1 MNFIEIFQPLLRFI
15 AGNHRRRSLG
25 PFRGGGPNAPP
36 PPGSRPKP
44 PPAPPPPDRVTK
56 VVRVRIDITQPD
68 RHIGDWKPT
77 PPPPEVDWNRGP
89 HE

>member
-1 MNFIEIFQPLLRFI
+1 MKFIEIFQPLLRFI
-15 AGNHRRRSLG
+15 AGSHRRRRVNQGNG
-25 PFRGGGPNAPP
+25 PAPVHREPN
-36 PPGSRPKP
+36 P
-44 PPAPPPPDRVTK
+44 PPAPPPPDGVTK

-68 RHIGDWKPT
+68 RYIGDWKPT

>member
-1 MNFIEIFQPLLRFI
+1 MKFIEIFQPLLRFI
-15 AGNHRRRSLG
+15 AGSYRRRSLG
-25 PFRGGGPNAPP
+25 PIRGGGPNAPP

-44 PPAPPPPDRVTK
+44 PPAPPPPDGVTK

-68 RHIGDWKPT
+68 RYIGDWK
-77 PPPPEVDWNRGP
+77 RGP